1 MQHDLGLDLLQYSGE
16 LKVKTID
23 GKRYIFDEIRRK
35 WLVLQPEEMVR
46 QLVIHYL
53 LAEKG
58 YNKNRIS
65 LEKGLK
71 VNTLSRRFDVLAY
84 DMQMRPFL
92 LIECKAPQVDIGA
105 AAFQQIANYNTT
117 LKVPYLLVSNGREN
131 FCCFID
137 YEKENFLFLEA
148 IPDFQD

>member
-1 MQHDLGLDLLQYSGE
+1 MQHDLELGLLKYSKE

-46 QLVIHYL
+46 QLIIHYL
-53 LAEKG
+53 LTEKG
-58 YNKNRIS
+58 YNKNRLS

-71 VNTLSRRFDVLAY
+71 VNTLSKRFDVLAY
-84 DMQMRPFL
+84 DMQMQPFL
-92 LIECKAPQVDIGA
+92 LIECKAPQVPVGT

-131 FCCFID
+131 YCCFID
-137 YEKENFLFLEA
+137 YERENFLFLDA
-148 IPDFQD
+148 IPDFQN